1 MIAAADQ
8 GSLVELPPLSEPCS
22 DTEVLRDRTVD
33 GGADQLLI
41 SELTKVPAM
50 DQSDGGS
57 SEGVVEEVLNNDA
70 SDESSSD
77 RSRNCSSFRSG
88 SS

>member
-1 MIAAADQ
+1 M
-8 GSLVELPPLSEPCS
+8 ELPPLSEPCR
-22 DTEVLRDRTVD
+22 DTEVLRDRADD
-33 GGADQLLI
+33 GGADQLLM
-41 SELTKVPAM
+41 SELTVPAI

-57 SEGVVEEVLNNDA
+57 SEGVVEEVLSRDA

-77 RSRNCSSFRSG
+77 RNLNCPSFRCG

>member
-1 MIAAADQ
+1 MTAAADQ
-8 GSLVELPPLSEPCS
+8 GSLVELPPLNEPCS
-22 DTEVLRDRTVD
+22 DTEVLRDRAVD
-33 GGADQLLI
+33 GGADQLLM
-41 SELTKVPAM
+41 SELTVPAI

-57 SEGVVEEVLNNDA
+57 TEGVVEEVLSRDA
-70 SDESSSD
+70 SDELSSD